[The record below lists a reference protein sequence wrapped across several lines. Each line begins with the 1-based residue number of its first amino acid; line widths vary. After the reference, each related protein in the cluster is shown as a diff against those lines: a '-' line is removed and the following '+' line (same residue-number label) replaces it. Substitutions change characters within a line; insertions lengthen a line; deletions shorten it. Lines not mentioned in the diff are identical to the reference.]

1 MSIITEQEYLSQ
13 LYIIQSDNPPSQ
25 VLFPQT
31 KTIYDIDLRTRVIDA
46 PKFLAVEKDHEAE
59 TIYFRVDR
67 YHDIMDLSLLT
78 GVIQYKLPGDNRTH
92 YSAIPYYDVITEF
105 DNNKMII
112 PWTVDGNVTKYKG
125 DVTFTLRFFKVE
137 RLEVQQSDEID
148 DESAKNAPAEVMY
161 NLLYNLT
168 TLPATSKVL
177 EGMEVEE
184 LNNEFAIPANS
195 VLYFEQEINA
205 LKQRGAGVDWIL
217 ADLM

>member
-31 KTIYDIDLRTRVIDA
+31 KTIYDINLYTREITA
-46 PKFLAVEKDHEAE
+46 PTFLAVEKDHEAE

-67 YHDIMDLSLLT
+67 YHDIIDLSLLT
-78 GVIQYKLPGDNRTH
+78 GVIQYTTPDKKTH

-105 DNNKMII
+105 DDNKMII
-112 PWTVDGNVTKYKG
+112 PWTIDGNVTKFKG
-125 DVTFTLRFFKVE
+125 DITFTLRFFKVE
-137 RLEVQQSDEID
+137 RLERQQSEEID
-148 DESAKNAPAEVMY
+148 DEAAQNAPAEIVY

-177 EGMEVEE
+177 QGMEVDE
-184 LNNEFAIPANS
+184 LNKEFAIPANS
-195 VLYFEQEINA
+195 VAYFEQEIDK
-205 LKQRGAGVDWIL
+205 LKQRGSGVDWIL

>member
-13 LYIIQSDNPPSQ
+13 LYVIQSDNPPSQ

-31 KTIYDIDLRTRVIDA
+31 KTIYDIDLRTRKIDA
-46 PKFLAVEKDHEAE
+46 PPFLAVEQDHEAE

-78 GVIQYKLPGDNRTH
+78 GIIQYTTPDKKTH

-105 DNNKMII
+105 NDNKMII
-112 PWTVDGNVTKYKG
+112 PWTIDGNATQYKG
-125 DVTFTLRFFKVE
+125 DITFSLRFFKVE
-137 RLEVQQSDEID
+137 RLERLQSDEID
-148 DESAKNAPAEVMY
+148 DEAAQAAPAEIVY

-177 EGMEVEE
+177 QGMEVEE
-184 LNNEFAIPANS
+184 LNKEFDIPANS
-195 VLYFEQEINA
+195 VAYFQQEIDM
-205 LKQRGAGVDWIL
+205 LKQRSAGVNWIL
-217 ADLM
+217 R